1 MADEIKGENSAEDA
15 ALLLRENRNLKR
27 QLRSLESLLQRNN
40 AMLAARESVN
50 ALLAS
55 QQKTM
60 EKNMSLLLENS
71 PDIIL
76 LFDQG
81 GRFTHCTKAFLNATG
96 IAHFGLING
105 RLFTDVFKGFI
116 SPAQLDSL
124 QSSYNQAMRE
134 QKTVVKDDALFF
146 PGLEGVRTFKVYI
159 TPMLGES
166 GSAEGA
172 MMLFHDLTDIVEAK
186 DAAEEANKAKSA
198 FLATMSHEMRTPL
211 NAIIGTT
218 QIFRTSDS
226 PEKQV
231 QMMRTIKNASSSLL
245 GVINDILDMSKI
257 ESGLLEMNEEVFE
270 LEEVVSSVVSVMRQH
285 IEEKRQSYIQ
295 DVDPTIP
302 SRLVGDRQRFL
313 QVITNLLSNAVKFTP
328 EGGKILLHIELSEQR
343 SDACQ
348 LRVIVADTGIGI
360 PEEQQ
365 EKLFHSFVQAD
376 SSVSR
381 RFGGTGLGLA
391 ISKSIVEV
399 MGGEIGLESK
409 QNCGSRF
416 YFTAWMKLA
425 DQIEPVQTTDLDAPV
440 EADYTGLFA
449 GRRFLLAED
458 VDINQEIV
466 IALLEP
472 TGAHIDT
479 AQNGR
484 AALTLFEENA
494 GNYDLVLMDIH
505 MPEMDGYEA
514 TRRIRAHDMPCGKA
528 IPIIA
533 LTANAFKE
541 DIDRCLAAGMNDHIS
556 KPVMVNK
563 MMNTI
568 RKQVR

>member
-1 MADEIKGENSAEDA
+1 
-15 ALLLRENRNLKR
+15 
-27 QLRSLESLLQRNN
+27 
-40 AMLAARESVN
+40 
-50 ALLAS
+50 
-55 QQKTM
+55 
-60 EKNMSLLLENS
+60 
-71 PDIIL
+71 
-76 LFDQG
+76 
-81 GRFTHCTKAFLNATG
+81 
-96 IAHFGLING
+96 
-105 RLFTDVFKGFI
+105 
-116 SPAQLDSL
+116 
-124 QSSYNQAMRE
+124 
-134 QKTVVKDDALFF
+134 
-146 PGLEGVRTFKVYI
+146 
-159 TPMLGES
+159 
-166 GSAEGA
+166 
-172 MMLFHDLTDIVEAK
+172 
-186 DAAEEANKAKSA
+186 
-198 FLATMSHEMRTPL
+198 
-211 NAIIGTT
+211 
-218 QIFRTSDS
+218 
-226 PEKQV
+226 
-231 QMMRTIKNASSSLL
+231 
-245 GVINDILDMSKI
+245 MSKI